1 MNDRPVHVTA
11 AYGIILTVLVTTA
24 ILLAPG
30 LALLAVPF
38 AVGTALA
45 KRAPRTAAAV
55 IASSSALVV
64 VLVAMQ
70 VAAGPEFWLDVVY
83 DVVAGLLGCVAV
95 ADAIRFL
102 ARAGRPVPPL
112 GTSVSR

>member
-1 MNDRPVHVTA
+1 MTDRPVHVTA

-38 AVGTALA
+38 ALGTALA

-55 IASSSALVV
+55 IAVSSALVV

-70 VAAGPEFWLDVVY
+70 VVAGPEFWLDVAY
-83 DVVAGLLGCVAV
+83 DVVAGLLGLVAV
-95 ADAIRFL
+95 VDALRFL
-102 ARAGRPVPPL
+102 ARAGRRVPHT
-112 GTSVSR
+112 GTSLAR